1 MIYLNKMYIYKE
13 CRFNWKHE
21 GEKLEWKMI
30 KDKIKNETCH
40 PKKTDQ
46 RNRIDKT
53 EWGRV
58 DCYPPALGQKLID
71 KPLLCLN

>member
-1 MIYLNKMYIYKE
+1 
-13 CRFNWKHE
+13 
-21 GEKLEWKMI
+21 MI